1 MPEAGRRLDPRQAR
15 TRARVYAAALDV
27 LRRLG
32 IGATTFDTI
41 AQQAGVARS
50 TLYRNWASRDE
61 LLYEAI
67 EEQAPFPATSPGDPA
82 SARLESALAEI
93 AMALSTTSWGSIL
106 PAALA
111 ATDASPALAEGYQRF
126 MAGLRATFTTI
137 IADGKKTGE
146 LPASLNDEEFIDA
159 LIIVCLKPGRDRQ
172 KMRLASAFEQGHR
185 HVDHAEGQGRVSISA
200 ERPQVLWW
208 CIDLHE
214 TRARFRVRR
223 DELVPLQS

>member
-1 MPEAGRRLDPRQAR
+1 MREPGRRLDPRQAR

-67 EEQAPFPATSPGDPA
+67 EEQAPFPATSPGDPT

-93 AMALSTTSWGSIL
+93 ATALNTTSWGSIL

-111 ATDASPALAEGYQRF
+111 ATDARPALAEGYQRF
-126 MAGLRATFTTI
+126 MTTLRATFTTI
-137 IADGKKTGE
+137 IADGRKTGE
-146 LPASLNDEEFIDA
+146 LPASLNDEEFVDA
-159 LIIVCLKPGRDRQ
+159 LIGPLFFRRLIRKLPTDRTWI
-172 KMRLASAFEQGHR
+172 RRHIDHTLAAF
-185 HVDHAEGQGRVSISA
+185 DA
-200 ERPQVLWW
+200 RPPAHTSPASQ
-208 CIDLHE
+208 
-214 TRARFRVRR
+214 
-223 DELVPLQS
+223 

>member
-1 MPEAGRRLDPRQAR
+1 MREAGRRLDPRQIR

-41 AQQAGVARS
+41 AEQAGVARS

-67 EEQAPFPATSPGDPA
+67 EEQAPFPETSPGDPTP
-82 SARLESALAEI
+82 ARLESVLAEI
-93 AMALSTTSWGSIL
+93 ATALNTTSWGSIL

-126 MAGLRATFTTI
+126 MTTLRATFTAI
-137 IADGKKTGE
+137 IADGKKAGE
-146 LPASLNDEEFIDA
+146 LPTGLNDEEFIDA
-159 LIIVCLKPGRDRQ
+159 LIGPLFFRRLIRKLPADRAWLC
-172 KMRLASAFEQGHR
+172 RHIEHTLAAFDATPPAHSSPASR
-185 HVDHAEGQGRVSISA
+185 
-200 ERPQVLWW
+200 
-208 CIDLHE
+208 
-214 TRARFRVRR
+214 
-223 DELVPLQS
+223 

>member
-1 MPEAGRRLDPRQAR
+1 MRDTGRRLDPRQAR

-67 EEQAPFPATSPGDPA
+67 EEQAPFPATSPDDPA
-82 SARLESALAEI
+82 PARLESALAEI
-93 AMALSTTSWGSIL
+93 ATALNTTSWGSIL

-126 MAGLRATFTTI
+126 MSTLRATFTTI

-146 LPASLNDEEFIDA
+146 LPASLNDEEFTDA
-159 LIIVCLKPGRDRQ
+159 LIGPLFFRRLIRKLPTDRTWIRRHIEHTLAAFDASSGGR
-172 KMRLASAFEQGHR
+172 
-185 HVDHAEGQGRVSISA
+185 
-200 ERPQVLWW
+200 
-208 CIDLHE
+208 
-214 TRARFRVRR
+214 
-223 DELVPLQS
+223 

>member
-1 MPEAGRRLDPRQAR
+1 VQETGKRLDPRQAR

-50 TLYRNWASRDE
+50 TLYRNWDSPDQ

-67 EEQAPFPATSPGDPA
+67 EEQAPFPDTSPGDPA
-82 SARLESALAEI
+82 AARLETALAQI
-93 AMALSTTSWGSIL
+93 ATALSTTSWGSIL

-126 MAGLRATFTTI
+126 MTTLRNSFTTI
-137 IADGKKTGE
+137 TADARKTGE
-146 LPASLNDEEFIDA
+146 LPVGLDDEEFIDA
-159 LIIVCLKPGRDRQ
+159 LIGPLFFRRLIRKLPTDRTW
-172 KMRLASAFEQGHR
+172 LHR
-185 HVDHAEGQGRVSISA
+185 HI
-200 ERPQVLWW
+200 ERTLAAYAASPP
-208 CIDLHE
+208 
-214 TRARFRVRR
+214 TRASSSRQRSPDSTPSRHQPRSELPDRR
-223 DELVPLQS
+223 THKGQD

>member
-1 MPEAGRRLDPRQAR
+1 MRETEGRLDPRQAR

-32 IGATTFDTI
+32 IGATTFDAI

-93 AMALSTTSWGSIL
+93 ATALSTTSWGSIL

-126 MAGLRATFTTI
+126 MTALRTTFTTI
-137 IADGKKTGE
+137 IDDGKKAGE
-146 LPASLNDEEFIDA
+146 LPADLNDDEFIDA
-159 LIIVCLKPGRDRQ
+159 LIGPLFFRRLIRKLPTDRTWIS
-172 KMRLASAFEQGHR
+172 RHIEHTLAAFSA
-185 HVDHAEGQGRVSISA
+185 SS
-200 ERPQVLWW
+200 P
-208 CIDLHE
+208 
-214 TRARFRVRR
+214 ARTS
-223 DELVPLQS
+223 PSS

>member
-1 MPEAGRRLDPRQAR
+1 MPETERRLDPRQAR

-67 EEQAPFPATSPGDPA
+67 EEQAPFPATSPGDSVP
-82 SARLESALAEI
+82 ARLESALAEI
-93 AMALSTTSWGSIL
+93 ATALNTTSWGSIL

-126 MAGLRATFTTI
+126 MTTLRTTFTTI
-137 IADGKKTGE
+137 IADGKKSGE

-159 LIIVCLKPGRDRQ
+159 LIGPLFFRRLIRKLPTDRTWL
-172 KMRLASAFEQGHR
+172 RRHIEHTLAAFDASPPTPASPASR
-185 HVDHAEGQGRVSISA
+185 
-200 ERPQVLWW
+200 
-208 CIDLHE
+208 
-214 TRARFRVRR
+214 
-223 DELVPLQS
+223 

>member
-67 EEQAPFPATSPGDPA
+67 EEQAPFPATSPGDPT

-93 AMALSTTSWGSIL
+93 ATALSTTSWGSIL

-111 ATDASPALAEGYQRF
+111 ATDASPALAEGYHRF
-126 MAGLRATFTTI
+126 MAALRTTFTTI
-137 IADGKKTGE
+137 IADGKKAGE
-146 LPASLNDEEFIDA
+146 LPAGLNDEEFIDA
-159 LIIVCLKPGRDRQ
+159 LIGPLFFRRLIRKLPTDRTWIGRHIEHTLAAFGASPGPHQ
-172 KMRLASAFEQGHR
+172 PRLSSGGGIDA
-185 HVDHAEGQGRVSISA
+185 
-200 ERPQVLWW
+200 RPG
-208 CIDLHE
+208 
-214 TRARFRVRR
+214 
-223 DELVPLQS
+223 